1 MPPASAKKATPPK
14 GVSPIAGFFAKKASS
29 VACHDPQPA
38 SDAATL
44 RRHDDV
50 KATATAAPGGVKLN
64 FESETPRDQREPL
77 RMMDNSAA
85 PTPASVPHRSDGG
98 TVTHHRDAA
107 ADLAA
112 NDSTTRVVVDAAAV
126 ASRVAGAPSPQ
137 ASVGDALVTPAHPR
151 RLMPAGDDDD
161 DDGDGDDD
169 SNATTTTPA
178 TIGDASAAP
187 KRPPRRTTTTTTTF
201 ECPTD
206 AATRARLAI
215 ALEEERASLVAA
227 ADARPTDRASKEDAD
242 DDKAWRARANKRLDA
257 IANVSKKLADA
268 DAASDDD
275 LVAIAALK
283 LSIGD
288 LNKTDALE
296 KIDAHVAARRAKREG
311 KAAAEGGGGGGGG
324 AKTSEELFAKAA
336 EKHANAEETLA
347 LYTSNPAK
355 VAFFR
360 ADAARPKATT
370 EMGRILKGAINA
382 KARAEAQLEKEK
394 AQRLKDAEREAM
406 RVAKEAA
413 ERAKR
418 EEKEAETRAKEAQR
432 EAMRVAKEEARAAR
446 EAERLA
452 ATAAR
457 DAERREK
464 VRRLDST
471 RLDSLSRPHV
481 LPRHQIHPNQSFH
494 VIKN

>member
-1 MPPASAKKATPPK
+1 
-14 GVSPIAGFFAKKASS
+14 V
-29 VACHDPQPA
+29 V
-38 SDAATL
+38 
-44 RRHDDV
+44 
-50 KATATAAPGGVKLN
+50 
-64 FESETPRDQREPL
+64 
-77 RMMDNSAA
+77 
-85 PTPASVPHRSDGG
+85 
-98 TVTHHRDAA
+98 AA
-107 ADLAA
+107 A
-112 NDSTTRVVVDAAAV
+112 AAA
-126 ASRVAGAPSPQ
+126 SRAAGAPSPQ

-161 DDGDGDDD
+161 DDDDGGDD
-169 SNATTTTPA
+169 SNATTTTTPE

-187 KRPPRRTTTTTTTF
+187 KRPLHRRTTTTTTTF